1 MAKDGGLV
9 VSVSLNRKDTTLVIK
24 AETDS
29 IVPTLTMESEETV
42 ARNTL
47 ESEREEKP
55 PDKVP
60 WWQQWKNAVIAVAW
74 ACIIICILPI
84 IKNILKKWLKRNM

>member
-1 MAKDGGLV
+1 MAKDGGLT
-9 VSVSLNRKDTTLVIK
+9 LTLERKDSTLTIK

-29 IVPTLTMESEETV
+29 IVPKVTMETTETV
-42 ARNTL
+42 ARKTL
-47 ESEREEKP
+47 DSEREEKP

-60 WWQQWKNAVIAVAW
+60 WWERWRNAVLTLVCV
-74 ACIIICILPI
+74 CIFISILPI